1 MPISWNEIRQN
12 AIRFS
17 REWAD
22 EYREDAEAKSFW
34 DEFFG
39 VFGVRRRLLAT
50 FEEPVRK
57 INGQYGYIDLFWR
70 GVMLAEHKSRGK
82 SLDKAESQAFSY
94 IQDLAREQ
102 RFEELPRFV
111 ILSDFERIAL
121 YDLEPEDQLDLPLFE
136 SRHYYKNEFLLKDL
150 HKHLHDF
157 AFIAGY
163 RQHRLRDEDPI
174 NIRAVE
180 ILGDLHDALAA
191 GGYAGHD
198 LERFLVRIL
207 FCLFADDTGL
217 FEPDSFKLYI
227 SRTAPPPTV
236 PTWACIW
243 RGSSRC

>member
-34 DEFFG
+34 DE
-39 VFGVRRRLLAT
+39 
-50 FEEPVRK
+50 
-57 INGQYGYIDLFWR
+57 
-70 GVMLAEHKSRGK
+70 
-82 SLDKAESQAFSY
+82 
-94 IQDLAREQ
+94 
-102 RFEELPRFV
+102 
-111 ILSDFERIAL
+111 
-121 YDLEPEDQLDLPLFE
+121 
-136 SRHYYKNEFLLKDL
+136 
-150 HKHLHDF
+150 
-157 AFIAGY
+157 
-163 RQHRLRDEDPI
+163 DPI
-174 NIRAVE
+174 NIKAVE

-191 GGYAGHD
+191 GGYKGHD